1 VIISREQNITS
12 SLVGEV
18 VRTRIGITFSTLL
31 LLYFYVTP
39 LYAQNFDTLLN
50 ELSGSDADQLES
62 EAREPGKEPD
72 QPPPQPSSTD
82 ITSPPEEDEFA
93 PQKNIVTNGVT
104 LQGLDKQT
112 ARVFIID
119 AAIGKVVEFGTLKIT
134 VHHCEKTPLDDR
146 QESIAF
152 VSITEEKTKNK
163 PHQLYSGWMF
173 ASSPALSA
181 LDHPVY
187 DVWIKGCKQMK

>member
-1 VIISREQNITS
+1 MLPLRNT
-12 SLVGEV
+12 L
-18 VRTRIGITFSTLL
+18 FFLL
-31 LLYFYVTP
+31 LIATTP
-39 LYAQNFDTLLN
+39 LHAQNFDTLLN
-50 ELSGSDADQLES
+50 ELSESDADQLES
-62 EAREPGKEPD
+62 EATESGREPD

-82 ITSPPEEDEFA
+82 IISSPEEDEFA

-134 VHHCEKTPLDDR
+134 VQHCEKTPLDDR

-152 VSITEEKTKNK
+152 VSISEEKIKDK
-163 PHQLYSGWMF
+163 PHHLYSGWMF

-187 DVWIKGCKQMK
+187 DVWVKECKQMK